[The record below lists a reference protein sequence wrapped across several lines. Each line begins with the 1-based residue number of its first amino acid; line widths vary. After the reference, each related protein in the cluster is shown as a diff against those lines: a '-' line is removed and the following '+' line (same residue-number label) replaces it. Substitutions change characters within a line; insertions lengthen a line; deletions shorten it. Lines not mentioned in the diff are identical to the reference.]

1 MKKLY
6 FLKGLLII
14 QAMSV
19 LIYTFFAFSNEGSGL
34 FGVFLTNIA
43 SLNWNGQFNF
53 DFSCY
58 LLLSGIW
65 IMWRNQF
72 TSSSILVA
80 LVATIVG
87 IIVFAPY
94 LVYLIIKENG
104 DLKAVLVGNR

>member
-14 QAMSV
+14 QAIGV
-19 LIYTFFAFSNEGSGL
+19 LVYTFFAFSNEGSNL
-34 FGVFLTNIA
+34 FGVFLTNIM

-58 LLLSGIW
+58 LILSGIW

-72 TSSSILVA
+72 TSSSILLA
-80 LVATIVG
+80 IIAAIIG

-104 DLKAVLVGNR
+104 DLKTVLVGNR